1 MFICTNNFDKNTILL
16 KTFLYICIHFVFN
29 FCIHNFC
36 SNSDEEYYDEE
47 CINLFLKI
55 LKKCEKNPKRNFVK
69 LGTFKFSP
77 ETSFGL
83 ESFIS
88 QNTRNFSE
96 WGFFIFR
103 AQKVTS

>member
-55 LKKCEKNPKRNFVK
+55 LKKCEKKTTK
-69 LGTFKFSP
+69 EILLSLGLSSSLLKQV
-77 ETSFGL
+77 L

-88 QNTRNFSE
+88 RNTRNFSE
-96 WGFFIFR
+96 WGFR
-103 AQKVTS
+103 A